1 MKNKRLLQIVVP
13 LVILI
18 AIGGVWLLKDR
29 AMGPRGDEMLPTD
42 PEAAMEIQ
50 EVDIKAL
57 AAKGLPVM
65 VDFGADACV
74 PCIEMAP
81 ALRAIYTQS
90 QGKATVHFVDVWKHE
105 AAAEGFP
112 VRVIPTQLF
121 VNPDGTPYQPSE
133 TIASKIPFTQ
143 YSHKDSGEVVFTVHE
158 GGLTEEQMKQIF
170 SDMGVDLG

>member
-81 ALRAIYTQS
+81 APRGRPPCTLWMSGSMRQRQRAS
-90 QGKATVHFVDVWKHE
+90 RCG
-105 AAAEGFP
+105 
-112 VRVIPTQLF
+112 
-121 VNPDGTPYQPSE
+121 
-133 TIASKIPFTQ
+133 
-143 YSHKDSGEVVFTVHE
+143 
-158 GGLTEEQMKQIF
+158 
-170 SDMGVDLG
+170 